1 MSQGDK
7 SGRFATWLKAWA
19 KDPLKV
25 GAIVPSSAEL
35 ARAMARLVPP
45 DRPGPVVELG
55 GGTGVVT
62 AALLAA
68 GVDARSLVVVER
80 EPALHRLLARRFP
93 SVRVLAGDA
102 TDLVD
107 LLAPLGLG
115 PARAVVSS
123 LPLLAMSRE
132 TQRRIIEAA
141 LAVMAPE
148 APLIQFTYGL
158 FSPIDRRAL
167 GLEGE
172 VADRVLVNLPP
183 ASVWRYYRRNGGA
196 GG

>member
-1 MSQGDK
+1 MIDGDK
-7 SGRFATWLKAWA
+7 SSHLGTWLKAWA

-68 GVDARSLVVVER
+68 GVDARSLVVIER
-80 EPALHRLLARRFP
+80 DPALHRLLARRFP

-102 TDLVD
+102 TDLLD

-183 ASVWRYYRRNGGA
+183 ASVWRYYRSNGGA